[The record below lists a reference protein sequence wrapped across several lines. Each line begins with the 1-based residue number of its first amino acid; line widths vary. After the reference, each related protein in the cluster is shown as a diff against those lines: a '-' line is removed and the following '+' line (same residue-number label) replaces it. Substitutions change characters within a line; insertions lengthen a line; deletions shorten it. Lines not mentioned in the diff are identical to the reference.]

1 MRSAAIF
8 LYEQQRLK
16 PNAKKSLPDWQRKN
30 NRHPNSLIQQM
41 IPPGA

>member
-30 NRHPNSLIQQM
+30 NRSPNPLIQQM
-41 IPPGA
+41 TTPDA